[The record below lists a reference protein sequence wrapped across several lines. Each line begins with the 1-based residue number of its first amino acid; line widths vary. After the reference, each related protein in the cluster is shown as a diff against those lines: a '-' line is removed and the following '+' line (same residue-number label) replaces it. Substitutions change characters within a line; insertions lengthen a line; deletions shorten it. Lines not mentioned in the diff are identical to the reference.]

1 MARRSRKSLASVWGG
16 ALQRSFRRNLTAMTR
31 AAVRAGARAAVKA
44 TKVATKSK
52 RAAAKKPLKAARAAA
67 PTPARKPRAAPS
79 GAGAG
84 AGAGSGVGAGAA
96 GGRWLSGTAVGP
108 SGARRY
114 RLFIPAAPRGSA
126 PRPVLVLLHGC
137 DQNAAGFARST
148 RMQALAAREGF
159 LLLCPEQERLANAN
173 GCWNWFETRSGRAQ
187 AEAASIVAAIGQVCS
202 LHGGDAARVAVAGLS
217 AGASMAALI
226 ALRHPAQVQ
235 AVAMHSG
242 VGPGAARS
250 TATAI
255 AAMQGRRAPAALRSA
270 GQPAGAGAGAS
281 ASAVVGAGAG
291 AGAEAR
297 PLPPLLVIQGL
308 ADPIVNARNG
318 RAAAQRW
325 AEAAGAEAG
334 ASRTVQRG
342 ERRAA
347 TLTDFKCRGR
357 LVATLCE
364 VAGLGHAWSGGMAS
378 LPYGDPKGPDASRM
392 VWSFAMQQFKLLANV
407 GPLAQAR
414 R

>member
-44 TKVATKSK
+44 TKVATKSN

-79 GAGAG
+79 GVGAGAG
-84 AGAGSGVGAGAA
+84 AGAGAGVGAGAA
-96 GGRWLSGTAVGP
+96 GGRWLNGTAVGP

-114 RLFIPAAPRGSA
+114 RLFIPTAPRGIA

-187 AEAASIVAAIGQVCS
+187 AEAASIVAAIGQVCT

-226 ALRHPAQVQ
+226 AVRHPAQVQ

-255 AAMQGRRAPAALRSA
+255 AAMQGRRAPAALRGASE
-270 GQPAGAGAGAS
+270 PAGAGAGA
-281 ASAVVGAGAG
+281 GAGAL
-291 AGAEAR
+291 

-364 VAGLGHAWSGGMAS
+364 VAGLGHAWSGGLAS

-392 VWSFAMQQFKLLANV
+392 VWAFALQQFRLLAKV
-407 GPLAQAR
+407 GPFAQAR
-414 R
+414 Q